1 MSDLWLGIDPIEP
14 QATQSG
20 LRSRVAVPR
29 DDVRMGRLDGR
40 AVSNDAP
47 SFEKKRVSADRLIG
61 AA

>member
-47 SFEKKRVSADRLIG
+47 SFEKKRV
-61 AA
+61 